1 MYKLYLFDL
10 DGTLV
15 DSLEDLADAANW
27 MLAQSGFPTHS
38 LEEYRRFVGNGV
50 YKLVERAL
58 PEDRRSPAEVTVFK
72 AVFDARYQAHC
83 MDKTRPYPG
92 IPSLLAGLK
101 KRGAELAVLSN
112 KSDAFVRQI
121 VEGLLGSGLF
131 SAIRGQREGVPK
143 KPAPDGVWRLLEE
156 RGVSRPDALFIGD
169 SDVDIETAQNAG
181 LRSAGVTWGF
191 RGREELT
198 AAGADYL
205 VTAPSQILDL

>member
-143 KPAPDGVWRLLEE
+143 KPAPDGVWSLLEE

-205 VTAPSQILDL
+205 VTAPFQILDL

>member
-15 DSLEDLADAANW
+15 NSLEDLADAANW
-27 MLAQSGFPTHS
+27 MLEQSGFPTHP

-58 PEDRRSPAEVTVFK
+58 PEERRSPAGVTALK
-72 AVFDARYQAHC
+72 AVFDTRYQAHC

-92 IPSLLAGLK
+92 IPFLLAELK
-101 KRGAELAVLSN
+101 KQGADLAVLSN
-112 KSDAFVRQI
+112 KSDAFVRKI
-121 VEGLLGSGLF
+121 VEGLFGNSLF
-131 SAIRGQREGVPK
+131 CAVRGQREGVPK
-143 KPAPDGVWRLLEE
+143 KPAPDGVWSLLEE
-156 RGVSRPDALFIGD
+156 RGIARADTLFIGD

-181 LRSAGVTWGF
+181 LRSAGVIWGF

-205 VTAPSQILDL
+205 VTDPLQILDL

>member
-58 PEDRRSPAEVTVFK
+58 PEDRRSPAEVTAFK